1 MNYWRVFIGSG
12 EGGVLYF
19 FDVPSI
25 LVGFFAGVIITFLAF
40 IVAHIFTKGRK
51 K

>member
-1 MNYWRVFIGSG
+1 MNFWRWFIGNG
-12 EGGVLYF
+12 EEGVLYY

-25 LVGFFAGVIITFLAF
+25 LMGFFAGVIITFLAF